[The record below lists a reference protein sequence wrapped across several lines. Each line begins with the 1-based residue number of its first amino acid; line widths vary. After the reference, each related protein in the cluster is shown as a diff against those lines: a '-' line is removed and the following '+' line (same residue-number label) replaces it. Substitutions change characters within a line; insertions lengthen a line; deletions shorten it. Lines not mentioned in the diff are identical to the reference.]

1 MLINLPKNLIN
12 LAKKLSKPLYAVGG
26 VVRNFL
32 IDGSISTD
40 IDLAAAIP
48 ADEFAAALIENGF
61 TVMAEYKRTGTVM
74 FSGDGYK
81 CEFTSFRKE
90 KYQKGGAHTP
100 ISTEFTEDIFEDAL
114 RRDFKCNA
122 IYYDIVGGEIIDPLG
137 GCSDV
142 AEKVLDTVAEP
153 EKVFSSDGL
162 RLMRLARFAGE
173 LNFKPT
179 YKVMEGAKKYADN
192 VKDVSPERIFCE
204 LNLILQSD
212 GKYLFSDPMGHY
224 NALKVL
230 DETRVLDR
238 IFPELTDGRGMAQ
251 RADFH
256 RYDVLEHGLRSVA
269 YAHPKVRLAA
279 LLHDIGKPY
288 CYRRDGYYYHHFEE
302 GERIAESILKRYKAS
317 NEVIKQVKYLV
328 HDHMIDLDCSMKEI
342 KVRKYIVKNHDRL
355 EDLMMVKQADFRA
368 SLEIDDT
375 APALVKWKRIYE
387 RMKVDGTPF
396 NLKELEITANDLI
409 NIGFSGEQIGK
420 ELKSLLDYAVTY
432 PEKNETF
439 ALRQLAERDYKRVK
453 G

>member
-1 MLINLPKNLIN
+1 MLINLPKNLIS
-12 LAKKLSKPLYAVGG
+12 LAKKLHRPLYAVGG

-32 IDGSISTD
+32 IDGSIAAD
-40 IDLAAAIP
+40 VDLAAAIP
-48 ADEFAAALIENGF
+48 AAEFVTALKGSGF
-61 TVMAEYKRTGTVM
+61 TVEAEYKRTGTVM

-81 CEFTSFRKE
+81 YEFTSFRRE

-100 ISTEFTEDIFEDAL
+100 ISTEFTEDVFEDAL

-122 IYYDIVGGEIIDPLG
+122 IYYDIVSGEFVDPLNG
-137 GCSDV
+137 RADI
-142 AEKVLDTVAEP
+142 KDRVLDTVVEP

-162 RLMRLARFAGE
+162 RLMRLARFTGE

-179 YKVMEGAKKYADN
+179 YNVMVAAKKYADN

-204 LNLILQSD
+204 LNLILQAD
-212 GKYLFSDPMGHY
+212 GKYRFSDTMGHY

-269 YAHPKVRLAA
+269 YAHPNVRLAA
-279 LLHDIGKPY
+279 LLHDVGKPY
-288 CYRRDGYYYHHFEE
+288 CLRRDGYYYHHFEE

-355 EDLMMVKQADFRA
+355 EELMMVKQADFRA

-387 RMKVDGTPF
+387 RMKADGTPF
-396 NLKELEITANDLI
+396 NLKELEITASDLI
-409 NIGFSGEQIGK
+409 KIGFSGEQIGK
-420 ELKSLLDYAVTY
+420 ELKSLLDYAVIN
-432 PEKNETF
+432 PDKNETF
-439 ALRQLAERDYKRVK
+439 TLRQLAERDYNRLK